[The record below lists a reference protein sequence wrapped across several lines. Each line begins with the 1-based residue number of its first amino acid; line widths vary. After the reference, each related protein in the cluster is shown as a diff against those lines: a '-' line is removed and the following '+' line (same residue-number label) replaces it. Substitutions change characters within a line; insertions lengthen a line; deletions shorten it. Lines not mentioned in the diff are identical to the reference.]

1 MPLSQLPGSD
11 LTVLIPDWELPTGVT
26 ALVTTRLGGVSEAG
40 YASLNLGT
48 HVGDNPTKVRR
59 NRHRLRQT
67 LPSDVTIQW
76 LRQVHGTA
84 VISPRHYQQANALS
98 RLGVKTG
105 DACVVNQLNLAA
117 AVLTADC
124 LPVLF
129 ASQDGQQVAAAH
141 AGWRGLLSGVLE
153 ATLQSFSCSPAT
165 ITCWLGPAIGPCHFE
180 VGGEVRDA
188 FLAYEKSLARD
199 PAAMASTFQSVSHDK
214 YLMDIYA
221 AARLRL
227 AYAGLN
233 NISGGQRCTV
243 CDDKHWFSY
252 RRDGAVSGRMASL
265 IFRQRP

>member
-1 MPLSQLPGSD
+1 MRLSQLPGSD
-11 LTVLIPDWELPTGVT
+11 LPVLIPDWELPTGVT
-26 ALVTTRLGGVSEAG
+26 ALVTTRQGGVSEAG
-40 YASLNLGT
+40 YASFNLGT
-48 HVGDNPTKVRR
+48 HVGDNLTNVRR
-59 NRHRLRQT
+59 NRNRLRQT
-67 LPSDVTIQW
+67 LPSGVTVQW
-76 LRQVHGTA
+76 LRQIHGTT
-84 VISPRHYQQANALS
+84 VISPRLYQATALS

-105 DACVVNQLNLAA
+105 DACVVNQPGLAA

-129 ASQDGQQVAAAH
+129 VSKDGHQLAAAH

-153 ATLQSFSCSPAT
+153 ATIQTFSCSPSN

-180 VGGEVRDA
+180 VGSEVRDA
-188 FLAYEKSLARD
+188 FLACEKSLGRD
-199 PAAMASTFQSVSHDK
+199 PTAIASTFQPVSHNK

-233 NISGGQRCTV
+233 DVSGGQLCTV

-265 IFRQRP
+265 IYRQRT